1 MSQNDFLPVTQEE
14 VQNRGWNGLD
24 IILITGDAYV
34 DHPAYGTA
42 VIGRVLESYGYK
54 VGIIPQPDWRG
65 TADFVRLGRP
75 RLFFGITAGN
85 TDSMIANYTANKKP
99 RRSDEY
105 SAGNQGGRRPDRAV
119 IVYANRVRQ
128 AFKDV
133 PVVLGGMEASLRRL
147 SHYDYWDN
155 CVRRSILVDARAD
168 VLVYGMG
175 ERQVV
180 EIAQGLEQG
189 RPARELNI
197 RGTVVVRREKG
208 ESENSVTVPSF
219 EETARDKNKFNEAF
233 ITMSANMS
241 PGTARTIIQPH
252 QGQFVLQYPPAWPF
266 TAAELDKI
274 YDLPYRRGWHPV
286 YDAQGG
292 VKGLET
298 VRFSLTSHRG
308 CCGECSFCALYA
320 HQGRIIQSRSA
331 RSIIREAE
339 LLAQSGDFKGTI
351 TDVGGPTANLY
362 AARCGFWQK
371 AGFCLRKK
379 CLIPQKCPDLKLG
392 YDQSIELYR
401 QLRKIPRVQYVFIGS
416 GARYDLLTDNYA
428 EKYLREICAHHVSGM
443 LKVAPEHS
451 SAQVLRIMNKPAF
464 SVYETFVSK
473 FQKTARR
480 LKKDIYLIN
489 YFLSAHP
496 GSTLRETLQ
505 LAVYLAEKKIRPQQ
519 IQDFIPS
526 PMTLSACLYWS
537 GRDPWTAKEVY
548 VPRTLREREMQ
559 RALIQYYQPAK
570 RKLVYQALRLLGAA
584 HLAARLFGG
593 RPAGKDK
600 RGRLPVR
607 LRRVHRPAGRK

>member
-1 MSQNDFLPVTQEE
+1 
-14 VQNRGWNGLD
+14 
-24 IILITGDAYV
+24 DAYV

-54 VGIIPQPDWRG
+54 VGVIPQPDWRG
-65 TADFVRLGRP
+65 TEDFTRLGRP

-99 RRSDEY
+99 RQSDEY
-105 SAGNQGGRRPDRAV
+105 SAGDKAGSRPDRAA

-133 PVVLGGMEASLRRL
+133 PIVLGGMEASLRRL

-155 CVRRSILVDARAD
+155 RVRRSILLDARAD

-189 RPARELNI
+189 RLIQELDI
-197 RGTVVVRREKG
+197 RGTVVARREKR
-208 ESENSVTVPSF
+208 EIENSITIPSF
-219 EETARDKNKFNEAF
+219 EETAQDKNKFNEAF
-233 ITMSANMS
+233 TIMYANMS
-241 PGTARTIIQPH
+241 PETAKTIVQPH
-252 QGQFVLQYPPAWPF
+252 QEQFVLQRPPAWPF
-266 TAAELDKI
+266 SPAELDTI
-274 YDLPYRRGWHPV
+274 YDLPYLRGWHPI
-286 YDAQGG
+286 YAAQGG
-292 VKGLET
+292 VRGLET

-339 LLAQSGDFKGTI
+339 LLAQGSDFKGTI

-362 AARCGFWQK
+362 ATQCTLWKRAN
-371 AGFCLRKK
+371 FCLKKK
-379 CLIPQKCPDLKLG
+379 CLIPQKCAGLRLG
-392 YDQSIELYR
+392 YEQSIELYR
-401 QLRKIPRVQYVFIGS
+401 QLRKIPRVKHVFIGS
-416 GARYDLLTDNYA
+416 GVRYDLLTDRYA
-428 EKYLREICAHHVSGM
+428 EKYLEEICAHHVSGM

-451 SAQVLRIMNKPAF
+451 SDKVLRLMNKPAF
-464 SVYETFVSK
+464 SVYETFARK
-473 FQKTARR
+473 FQTTVRR
-480 LKKDIYLIN
+480 LKKDYYLIN

-505 LAVYLAEKKIRPQQ
+505 LAVYLAQKKIRPQQ

-526 PMTLSACLYWS
+526 PMTLSAGIYWT
-537 GRDPWTAKEVY
+537 GRDPWTSKEVY
-548 VPRTLREREMQ
+548 VPKTFRERKMQ

-570 RKLVYQALRLLGAA
+570 RKLVYQALRLLGAV
-584 HLAARLFGG
+584 HLAAQLFGA
-593 RPAGKDK
+593 RASGKNK
-600 RGRLPVR
+600 R
-607 LRRVHRPAGRK
+607 RRRN

>member
-1 MSQNDFLPVTQEE
+1 MPQNDFLPVTQED
-14 VQNRGWNGLD
+14 VQKRGWNELD

-197 RGTVVVRREKG
+197 RGTVTVCRKKG
-208 ESENSVTVPSF
+208 EIENSVTIPSF
-219 EETARDKNKFNEAF
+219 EQTARDKDKFNDAF
-233 ITMSANMS
+233 TAIYANMS
-241 PGTARTIIQPH
+241 PWTAKTIVQPH
-252 QGQFVLQYPPAWPF
+252 QGRLVLQYPPAWPF
-266 TAAELDKI
+266 TMAELDKI
-274 YDLPYRRGWHPV
+274 YDLPYRRSWHPV
-286 YDAQGG
+286 YNAQGG
-292 VKGLET
+292 VKGLGT

-320 HQGRIIQSRSA
+320 HQGRIIQSRSPG
-331 RSIIREAE
+331 SIIREAE
-339 LLAQSGDFKGTI
+339 LLAKNSDFKGTI
-351 TDVGGPTANLY
+351 SDVGGPTANLY
-362 AARCGFWQK
+362 AARCALWQK
-371 AGFCLRKK
+371 SDFCGEKK
-379 CLIPQKCPDLKLG
+379 CLIPQKCPGLKLG
-392 YDQSIELYR
+392 YDRSIELYR
-401 QLRKIPRVQYVFIGS
+401 QLRKIPGVKHVFIGS
-416 GARYDLLTDNYA
+416 GVRYDLLTDNYA
-428 EKYLREICAHHVSGM
+428 EKYLREICAHHISGM

-451 SAQVLRIMNKPAF
+451 SDEVLRIMNKPAF
-464 SVYETFVSK
+464 SVYETFADK
-473 FQKTARR
+473 FQNIVRH
-480 LKKDIYLIN
+480 LKKDFYLVN

-496 GSTLRETLQ
+496 GATLRETLQ
-505 LAVYLAEKKIRPQQ
+505 LAVYLAQKKIRPRQ
-519 IQDFIPS
+519 IQDFIPL

-570 RKLVYQALRLLGAA
+570 RRLVYQALRLLGAA

-593 RPAGKDK
+593 RPAGKNK
-600 RGRLPVR
+600 R
-607 LRRVHRPAGRK
+607 RRRK